1 MTLNGLKWP
10 KIEEKGFEKEKKW
23 LKTGGNGLK
32 WGETA

>member
-23 LKTGGNGLK
+23 LKR
-32 WGETA
+32 GEMA